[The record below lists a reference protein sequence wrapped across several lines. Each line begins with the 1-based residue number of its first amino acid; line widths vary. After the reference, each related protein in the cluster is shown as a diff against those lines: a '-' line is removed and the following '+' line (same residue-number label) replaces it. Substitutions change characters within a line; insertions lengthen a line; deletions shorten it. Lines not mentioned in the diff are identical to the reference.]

1 MRRGEQLGHDEINA
15 LLGADGM
22 REVYLPEDPRRRVR
36 VMRKSRRRRLR
47 AGLLATAFLSVA
59 CSAAPPEP
67 ADTVL
72 HGGNIVTL
80 DPELPVAAAVAVRDG
95 RIVAVGSDAE
105 VLRFSGPETA
115 AIDLGGRSVVPGLAD
130 NHFHGVGGGPGV
142 DLSAARTLQ
151 QVLEAIATRVAA
163 AAPDD
168 IIVTN
173 SDWHEGQL
181 AEQRLP
187 LRGDLDTAAPD
198 HPVVVVRGGHEYVLN
213 SAALRFWDIDE
224 STPEPEGGRIGRY
237 ADGRLNGEL
246 VDRAKSLA
254 RVREGRGDGGRGG
267 SGGRG
272 DPGAVSGSGNGAERA
287 LRALADSHARLNAV
301 GLTSVRYAGAS
312 PALYEQLR
320 ELQRRGELTIRANL
334 LFRVPADPER
344 VADTLSAWS
353 VGPDDGDDW
362 VRVGGIKLGVDGG
375 FEGGWMTAPYE
386 EPWGEGGTFYGLQ
399 TAPRDAYIGTVAELN
414 RHGWRVATH
423 AVGDAAIDLVLEA
436 YGAADAERPIAGRR
450 WVIEHG
456 FVPRPDQFGRM
467 RELELLV
474 AAQDHLYVAAPSLVN
489 YWGRQRAEWVT
500 PVRAYLDAGIRVSS
514 GTDAPVIPYNPWWTL
529 YHFSTRDTISAG
541 VTGADQAVGREEA
554 LRLATVENAYLT
566 FEEESKGTLEVG
578 KLADML
584 VLDDDFLSV
593 ADEVIEDMRVLLT
606 IVGGRIVY
614 RAPDW

>member
-1 MRRGEQLGHDEINA
+1 MD
-15 LLGADGM
+15 
-22 REVYLPEDPRRRVR
+22 
-36 VMRKSRRRRLR
+36 RLR
-47 AGLLATAFLSVA
+47 FRPELLLLAGLSVA
-59 CSAAPPEP
+59 CSSAPVEP

-72 HGGNIVTL
+72 HGGRIVTL
-80 DPELPVAAAVAVRDG
+80 DAELPVAEAVAVRDG

-105 VLRFSGPETA
+105 VLLFSGPETET
-115 AIDLGGRSVVPGLAD
+115 IDLGGRSVVPGLAD
-130 NHFHGVGGGPGV
+130 NHFHGIGGGPGV
-142 DLSAARTLQ
+142 DLSEARTLQ
-151 QVLEAIATRVAA
+151 QVLAAIASRVAGA
-163 AAPDD
+163 EPGD
-168 IIVTN
+168 IILTN

-187 LRGDLDTAAPD
+187 LRDELDTAAPD
-198 HPVVVVRGGHEYVLN
+198 HPVVLVRGGHEYVLN
-213 SAALRFWDIDE
+213 SAALRFWEIDE

-237 ADGRLNGEL
+237 PDGRLNGEL

-254 RVREGRGDGGRGG
+254 RVPRGGRGG
-267 SGGRG
+267 
-272 DPGAVSGSGNGAERA
+272 PGADVDGAR
-287 LRALADSHARLNAV
+287 RALADSHARLNAV

-320 ELQRRGELTIRANL
+320 ELQRRGELTVRASV
-334 LFRVPADPER
+334 LFRVPSDPARLAEM
-344 VADTLSAWS
+344 LSDWS

-362 VRVGGIKLGVDGG
+362 VRVAGIKLGVDGG
-375 FEGGWMTAPYE
+375 FEGGWMTEPYE

-399 TAPRDAYIGTVAELN
+399 TAARDAYIGTVAELN

-467 RELELLV
+467 RELGLLV
-474 AAQDHLYVAAPSLVN
+474 SAQDHLYVAAPSLVH
-489 YWGRQRAEWVT
+489 YWGRKRAEWVT

-541 VTGADQAVGREEA
+541 ITGADQAVAREEA

-566 FEEESKGTLEVG
+566 FEEGSKGTLEVG

-584 VLDDDFLSV
+584 VLDDDFLTV
-593 ADEVIEDMRVLLT
+593 PDELIEDMRVLMT
-606 IVGGRIVY
+606 VVGGRIVY
-614 RAPDW
+614 RDPDW